1 MLVKRALAIATSA
14 IAMLALAGCSNPAQT
29 AKYQD
34 ALSEMV
40 ASPPDGYTLLQ
51 TDDPTCGFD
60 YCNPNYTY
68 LFSSPDKAA
77 QAPFCA
83 AMIDWATKSG
93 ADSWFYDPEYIALP
107 LKGHEGAALYAC
119 FGGNQFNLA
128 GTTKGIR
135 WTVNGSPG
143 QIVLSSIMN
152 REGGLDD
159 DRMKPHTWDE
169 GRALLF
175 EGDRLNMDILSAIE
189 TYRTEHPNENP
200 SSLKT
205 IEKATKGLTLPIG
218 LKFIQDKSGKVHYLN
233 IPADD
238 VMLERCINITPF
250 DEKYFGFPNPKTGFT
265 VLYIFDGNPVI
276 DQFGYTYSGKCK

>member
-1 MLVKRALAIATSA
+1 MFLKKS
-14 IAMLALAGCSNPAQT
+14 LALATTAIAIIALTGCSNPAQT

-34 ALSEMV
+34 ALSAMV
-40 ASPPDGYTLLQ
+40 ESPLEGYELST
-51 TDDPTCGFD
+51 TDEPTCGFD
-60 YCNPNYTY
+60 YCNPNFTY
-68 LFSSPDKAA
+68 IFTSSTKED

-83 AMIDWATKSG
+83 AMIDWAAKSG

-135 WTVNGSPG
+135 WTVNGTPG

-189 TYRTEHPNENP
+189 TYRTENP
-200 SSLKT
+200 KANHSSTETIMKALKG
-205 IEKATKGLTLPIG
+205 IDLPDGFRVVNDSMGKA
-218 LKFIQDKSGKVHYLN
+218 HYLE

-250 DEKYFGFPNPKTGFT
+250 DENFFGFPNPKSGFT
-265 VLYIFDGNPVI
+265 VLYILDGNPAT